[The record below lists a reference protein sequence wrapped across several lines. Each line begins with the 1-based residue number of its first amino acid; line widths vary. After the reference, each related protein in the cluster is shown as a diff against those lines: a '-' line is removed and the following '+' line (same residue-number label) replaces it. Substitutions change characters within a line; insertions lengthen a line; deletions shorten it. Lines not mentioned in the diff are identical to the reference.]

1 MLTFLHFPVIFSH
14 SLETTLKVLLPSRD
28 LKTKPSLNPG
38 KVPEPEPSA
47 LARRVVMFVAKEA
60 IR

>member
-1 MLTFLHFPVIFSH
+1 VFLHFPVIFNH

-28 LKTKPSLNPG
+28 LKTKPSLKPG

-47 LARRVVMFVAKEA
+47 LARREVMFVATEA

>member
-1 MLTFLHFPVIFSH
+1 MLTFLHFPVIFNH

-28 LKTKPSLNPG
+28 LKTKPSLKPG
-38 KVPEPEPSA
+38 KVPEPSA
-47 LARRVVMFVAKEA
+47 LARREVMFVAKEA